1 MLTLFGARIAHHQ
14 TGVVT
19 SLEKLTAYHLST
31 LLDEVLTNSIYRDSR
46 CKLQKAIAQTNG
58 LSVAA
63 DLVETSLGVTKK
75 ADKKS

>member
-1 MLTLFGARIAHHQ
+1 MP
-14 TGVVT
+14 
-19 SLEKLTAYHLST
+19 LSQQ
-31 LLDEVLTNSIYRDSR
+31 LDEVLTSSIYRDNA

-75 ADKKS
+75 ADKKK